1 MMPWIYLIIASIC
14 EISWAVGL
22 KYSAGF
28 TKPAASVFTAVNMLL
43 SYIFLSQAVKSLPLG
58 TAYAVWTGIGAAGTA
73 AYGMMY
79 FGESRETVR
88 ILFLLLIVCGV
99 LGLKFSSK

>member
-1 MMPWIYLIIASIC
+1 MPWIYLFIASIC

-73 AYGMMY
+73 IYGMLY
-79 FGESRETVR
+79 FGESRETIR